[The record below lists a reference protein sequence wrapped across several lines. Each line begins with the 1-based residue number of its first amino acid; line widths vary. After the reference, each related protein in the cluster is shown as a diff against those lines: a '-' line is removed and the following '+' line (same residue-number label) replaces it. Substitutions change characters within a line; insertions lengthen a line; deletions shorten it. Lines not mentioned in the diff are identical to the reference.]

1 MQACQ
6 WSAMLVDLWN
16 HQKWCPLF
24 LCMLGRSCGECK
36 IYINLPY
43 CLAIFMEKHH
53 DPISR
58 QLTSLDPQFWTT
70 LRVIFPLAP
79 GMLFG
84 TSGWRHV
91 GLHRHRG
98 SEMWS
103 SGHLPTGHWQRERP
117 GTTRTG
123 SWSPRGQGAT
133 GAQNLQNHP
142 QPVIVHERQP
152 GWALSRPQMWRWFGW
167 VRRLGAMMCNV
178 CWIVQGLPGFT
189 EWRFKMTP
197 RFVSGDGVPWLLP
210 FGIHLAILGRT
221 WKKKS
226 EVASPVF

>member
-1 MQACQ
+1 
-6 WSAMLVDLWN
+6 
-16 HQKWCPLF
+16 
-24 LCMLGRSCGECK
+24 
-36 IYINLPY
+36 
-43 CLAIFMEKHH
+43 MEKHH

-58 QLTSLDPQFWTT
+58 QLTSWI
-70 LRVIFPLAP
+70 RS
-79 GMLFG
+79 
-84 TSGWRHV
+84 SGPRD
-91 GLHRHRG
+91 GLSSPWLQECYLEHRG
-98 SEMWS
+98 GDTSVC
-103 SGHLPTGHWQRERP
+103 TGIVDRKCDPVAICQLAIDNVKGLD

-142 QPVIVHERQP
+142 QAVIVHERQP
-152 GWALSRPQMWRWFGW
+152 AWALSRPQMWRWFGW
-167 VRRLGAMMCNV
+167 VWRLGAMMCNV

-226 EVASPVF
+226 KVASPVF